1 MNYELIYT
9 RRANRDIKR
18 LDEQT
23 RLRIKRQLEFLS
35 KSPLTYSEKLTNST
49 LGNYRFRVGDYRII
63 FDIDENK
70 IVILKVGHRRE
81 IYRKQ

>member
-18 LDEQT
+18 LDEQI
-23 RLRIKRQLEFLS
+23 RLRIKKQLEFLS
-35 KSPLTYSEKLTNST
+35 KSPLTYAEKLTSSSI
-49 LGNYRFRVGDYRII
+49 GDYRFRVGDYRVI

-81 IYRKQ
+81 IYRRQ

>member
-18 LDEQT
+18 LDEQNK
-23 RLRIKRQLEFLS
+23 LRIKKQLELLS
-35 KSPLTYSEKLTNST
+35 KSPLTYAEKLTNSAI
-49 LGNYRFRVGDYRII
+49 GDYRFRVGDYRII

-70 IVILKVGHRRE
+70 IIILRVGHRRE
-81 IYRKQ
+81 IYRRR